1 MAIDRDRRPS
11 SDRRSSSS
19 NSSAQRRSESDLGPL
34 EVPVVDNNVGRAINQ
49 LKRMVGREGLKR
61 EMKRHRFYEKPS
73 VAKRRKSIEA
83 ERRRRKEARRR
94 RKSEG

>member
-1 MAIDRDRRPS
+1 MIPLAEKKPVAK
-11 SDRRSSSS
+11 RRSD
-19 NSSAQRRSESDLGPL
+19 QELGPL
-34 EVPVVDNNVGRAINQ
+34 EVQVVENNVGRAINQ

-94 RKSEG
+94 TKTR

>member
-1 MAIDRDRRPS
+1 MANDKKRDATSSTRTRR
-11 SDRRSSSS
+11 
-19 NSSAQRRSESDLGPL
+19 NEQDLGPL
-34 EVPVVDNNVGRAINQ
+34 EVQVVDNNVGRAINQ

-94 RKSEG
+94 KKSDN